1 MKFYYFL
8 CHVDSKIVVFFLRL
22 KNIKLVSFYLWYYIL
37 KTLVVKNNKMIS
49 LTSEI
54 KVGVFAREFLG
65 LKGYL
70 TNKLLIDL
78 LLLKRQDTVLCDY
91 NLL

>member
-1 MKFYYFL
+1 
-8 CHVDSKIVVFFLRL
+8 
-22 KNIKLVSFYLWYYIL
+22 
-37 KTLVVKNNKMIS
+37 MIS

-78 LLLKRQDTVLCDY
+78 LLLLIRQGTVLCDY
-91 NLL
+91 NLLWFNLIYLLNSTSKIFFYKTILIIYVLLAKLFSIFNKY

>member
-1 MKFYYFL
+1 M
-8 CHVDSKIVVFFLRL
+8 
-22 KNIKLVSFYLWYYIL
+22 
-37 KTLVVKNNKMIS
+37 
-49 LTSEI
+49 TSEI

-78 LLLKRQDTVLCDY
+78 LLLLIRQGTVLCDY
-91 NLL
+91 NLLWFNLIYLLNSTSKIFFYKTILITYVLLAKLFSIFNKY

>member
-1 MKFYYFL
+1 M
-8 CHVDSKIVVFFLRL
+8 
-22 KNIKLVSFYLWYYIL
+22 
-37 KTLVVKNNKMIS
+37 
-49 LTSEI
+49 TSEI

-78 LLLKRQDTVLCDY
+78 LLLIRQGTVLCDY
-91 NLL
+91 NLLWFNLIYLLNSTSKIFFYKTILIIYVLLAKLFSIFNKY